1 MENKSTVG
9 VYIPEGFSDGLIE
22 GQRPTV
28 QVYEVSTSEASVMIR
43 MTADSAVTRLSGTAA
58 LIRETSE
65 PDVDR
70 MLIRKMC
77 SSNPQ

>member
-1 MENKSTVG
+1 
-9 VYIPEGFSDGLIE
+9 
-22 GQRPTV
+22 
-28 QVYEVSTSEASVMIR
+28 MIR

-70 MLIRKMC
+70 MLMPQDVPA
-77 SSNPQ
+77 NPQMNRVDTEVTDLNLYASQAYPT